1 MTDIEK
7 SEPQESAVVRVRS
20 EDKKPA
26 TADCAKLSMIQC
38 FFNAYINYFKFSGRA
53 SRYEYFSFILMFIC
67 AVVAIIVLSAL
78 ISPFSFI
85 LYGLF
90 ALASIIPML
99 SITNRRLHDTGH
111 NLWNGLFNWYV
122 YSSVFGM
129 VSISIT
135 YAMISP
141 KGMLI
146 SYLIT
151 FVLMMFA
158 QIRYLVF
165 VCKRGGTDSN
175 NYGEA
180 PKSNDEKH
188 EQTAFWMIIIFFV
201 IIVFANIISFM
212 MTPEKSSYVEQNSS
226 YSQSYNY

>member
-1 MTDIEK
+1 MTDVEK
-7 SEPQESAVVRVRS
+7 SKPQESAVVRT

-26 TADCAKLSMIQC
+26 AARLAKSGMFQSFL
-38 FFNAYINYFKFSGRA
+38 NAYINYFKFSGRT
-53 SRYEYFSFILMFIC
+53 SRYEYFSFILMFLC

-78 ISPFSFI
+78 ISPFLFI
-85 LYGLF
+85 LYIFF

-99 SITNRRLHDTGH
+99 SITNRRLHDTGR

-122 YSSVFGM
+122 YTSVFGM

-135 YAMISP
+135 YALMSP

-151 FVLMMFA
+151 FVLMLFA

-165 VCKRGGTDSN
+165 VCKRGGTESN
-175 NYGEA
+175 KYGEA
-180 PKSNDEKH
+180 PKLNDEKH
-188 EQTAFWMIIIFFV
+188 EKTAFWLIIIFFA
-201 IIVFANIISFM
+201 ITIVANILSFIM
-212 MTPEKSSYVEQNSS
+212 APENNSYVEQSSS
-226 YSQSYNY
+226 YSQSDNY

>member
-7 SEPQESAVVRVRS
+7 SEPQESAVVRT

-26 TADCAKLSMIQC
+26 AARLAKLSMIQC

-67 AVVAIIVLSAL
+67 AVVAISVLSAL
-78 ISPFSFI
+78 ISPFLFI

-141 KGMLI
+141 TGMLI

-165 VCKRGGTDSN
+165 VCKRGGTESN
-175 NYGEA
+175 KYGKA
-180 PKSNDEKH
+180 PESNDEKH

-201 IIVFANIISFM
+201 ITVFANIVSFM
-212 MTPEKSSYVEQNSS
+212 MTPEKSSYVKQNSS
-226 YSQSYNY
+226 YSQSYNH